1 METSFLPGDAPEKPQ
16 PGRGSPVCHT
26 CVPLRGSV
34 LWGRTKATQV
44 SYMAQALGHGEA
56 SELPGASSRVTV
68 LGGLASRG
76 WGGGGDGGPAGCGA
90 GPASTSPVADLG
102 ALSLTPAPGGGGV

>member
-1 METSFLPGDAPEKPQ
+1 MLERGVAVGGDWGPRRGWRLRFCQGDAPEKPQ

-56 SELPGASSRVTV
+56 SELPSASSRVTV

-76 WGGGGDGGPAGCGA
+76 LGGGR
-90 GPASTSPVADLG
+90 
-102 ALSLTPAPGGGGV
+102 